1 MSQVSSKLFWA
12 AAVFCIA
19 TPLTAAA
26 QNNSIYQDLL
36 NRGVPLTNGH
46 VAKLPQPVMADGL
59 DGSEQKQVMEKLA
72 RPGMLSQFLEGHK
85 TSPYTLITKDND
97 VPGDSPTASLG
108 RRIDLYYVAEGK
120 LSSVASEGFVKQQL
134 EQGQKGKRGA
144 AQYFTAQELKDRN
157 LTVIDTDKLKE
168 RYAHAEIPLFGQ
180 VKVSGTGHGM
190 RTTTPTAC
198 WLAFCSI
205 RDSLKIRNIP
215 INGNPG
221 TKTTW
226 QSRLRQSASLFRLR
240 CVHENLAASR
250 SPDRVFIEYH
260 LVFDEPNGLVRR
272 RQQPDRQVAESIRSR
287 RAQVPRRSKSVRKQR
302 GEVIQSPELTSVASA
317 LRWGANSRS
326 TGPGRLL
333 PASRRSG
340 PPESLR

>member
-190 RTTTPTAC
+190 RTTTP
-198 WLAFCSI
+198 
-205 RDSLKIRNIP
+205 DSVLVSFLLDPRFAKDPKYPNQWQP
-215 INGNPG
+215 GHQDDLGNLVYGNPLPYSG
-221 TKTTW
+221 SGAYMKI
-226 QSRLRQSASLFRLR
+226 SRL
-240 CVHENLAASR
+240 VDP
-250 SPDRVFIEYH
+250 PDRVFIEYH
-260 LVFDEPNGLVRR
+260 LVFDEPNGWFGGGNNLIAKLPN
-272 RQQPDRQVAESIRSR
+272 QYEAD
-287 RAQVPRRSKSVRKQR
+287 VRKFR
-302 GEVIQSPELTSVASA
+302 EDLKAFENNVAK
-317 LRWGANSRS
+317 
-326 TGPGRLL
+326 
-333 PASRRSG
+333 
-340 PPESLR
+340 